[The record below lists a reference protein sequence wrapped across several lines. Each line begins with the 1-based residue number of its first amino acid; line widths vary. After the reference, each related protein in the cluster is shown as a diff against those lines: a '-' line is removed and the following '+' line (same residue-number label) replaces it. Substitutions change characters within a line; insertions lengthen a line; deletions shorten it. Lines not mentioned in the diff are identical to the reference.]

1 MMALPPISPASL
13 PSVGGTPLS
22 AIAPEPMARS
32 GASAEMP
39 FSQLVTNLLQD
50 VNQQQI
56 GAQQSINDLA
66 TGQADSLQGVVLN
79 VAKSDLAFQ
88 LLMEIRDKVISSY
101 QDIMR
106 MQI

>member
-1 MMALPPISPASL
+1 MMAVTPVTSL
-13 PSVGGTPLS
+13 PLS
-22 AIAPEPMARS
+22 AVAPEPMALPAARS

-39 FSQLVTNLLQD
+39 FSQLVTDLLKD

-56 GAQQSINDLA
+56 GAQQSIQDLA

-101 QDIMR
+101 QEIMR
-106 MQI
+106 MQV